1 MTDEKIEPRP
11 AIKLEDPVEFGR
23 ALPPGFVV
31 GAATAAFQIE
41 GALDEDG
48 RTRSTWDV
56 FMREPGAIA
65 DGSTAA
71 VTTDSYHRVG
81 EDVALLKDLGAD
93 AYRFSIAWP
102 RVVPDGSGAV
112 NPKAIAYYDR
122 LIDSLLEAGVRP
134 MATLFHWDTPERLQ
148 QAGGWRVRDTALR
161 FAEYAAA
168 AGEAFGDRVQWW
180 VTINEPTTVTLYGYA
195 LGIHAPGETGMYD
208 ALIAAHNL
216 LLGHGLAA
224 QALRAAGVVGGV
236 GITNVHSPVLRKG
249 WGPRARI
256 YSRLFDALHNRIFA
270 DPVLLGRYPDVG
282 WPLHGLL
289 KPLLEATSEDLGT
302 IHQPLDF
309 YGMNYYMPTRVAV
322 GSGDGRTPDGEG
334 EAMKGLPFHL
344 EAFPEFPQTGFGWP
358 IAPIYLAKSL
368 KEQVDRY
375 GDALPPVFITE
386 GGASFEDVLV
396 DGVVDD
402 PRRID
407 YLSRHIQAALA
418 VPGIDLRGYFVWSL
432 MDNWEWAQ
440 GFRQR
445 FGLVH
450 VDFDTLERTP
460 KSSFHWLRQALAAR
474 L

>member
-1 MTDEKIEPRP
+1 LTLP
-11 AIKLEDPVEFGR
+11 DPIEFGR
-23 ALPPGFVV
+23 SLPRDFVV

-41 GALDEDG
+41 GALEEDG
-48 RTRSTWDV
+48 RTPSTWDV
-56 FMREPGAIA
+56 FMRKPGAIA

-71 VTTDSYHRVG
+71 VTADSYHRV
-81 EDVALLKDLGAD
+81 EDDIALLRDLGAN

-102 RVVPDGSGAV
+102 RILPDGRGPLNRKGV
-112 NPKAIAYYDR
+112 AYYDR
-122 LIDSLLEAGVRP
+122 LIDGLLEAGVRP
-134 MATLFHWDTPERLQ
+134 MATLFHWDTPEPLQ
-148 QAGGWRVRDTALR
+148 EAGGWRVRDTAYR

-168 AGEAFGDRVQWW
+168 AGEAFGDRVEWW

-208 ALIAAHNL
+208 ALIAAHHQ

-224 QALRAAGVVGGV
+224 QALRAASVKGGV
-236 GITNVHSPVLRKG
+236 GITNVHSPVQRRG

-256 YSRLFDALHNRIFA
+256 YARLFDLLHNRIFA
-270 DPVLLGRYPDVG
+270 DPVLLGRYPDVP
-282 WPLHGLL
+282 WPLHGTL
-289 KPLLEATSEDLGT
+289 KPLLDATSEDLGT

-322 GSGDGRTPDGEG
+322 GTGGGSTPDGDA

-344 EAFPEFPQTGFGWP
+344 EDFPEFPQTGFGWP
-358 IAPIYLAKSL
+358 IAPIYIARSL
-368 KEQVDRY
+368 QEQVTRY

-386 GGASFEDVLV
+386 GGASFPDEKV
-396 DGVVDD
+396 DGRVDD
-402 PRRID
+402 PERID
-407 YLSRHIQAALA
+407 YLFRHIEAALG
-418 VPGIDLRGYFVWSL
+418 VKGVDLRGYFVWSL

-450 VDFDTLERTP
+450 VDFETLERTP
-460 KSSFHWLRQALAAR
+460 KSSYHWLRQALAAR